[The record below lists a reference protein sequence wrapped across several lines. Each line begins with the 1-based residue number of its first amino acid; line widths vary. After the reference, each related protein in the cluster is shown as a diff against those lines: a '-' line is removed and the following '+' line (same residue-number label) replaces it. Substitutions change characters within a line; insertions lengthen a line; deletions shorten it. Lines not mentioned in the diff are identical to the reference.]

1 MNVAEAAR
9 ATGLSRWTIRQAA
22 RRSQIAGTRDGRD
35 GEQDP
40 LSVRGFQ
47 RRRREQGANAA
58 LQTLRNLRIV
68 K

>member
-9 ATGLSRWTIRQAA
+9 ATGLSRGTIRKAA
-22 RRSQIAGTRDGRD
+22 RRGQIAGTRDGRD
-35 GEQDP
+35 GELD
-40 LSVRGFQ
+40 SVRGFQ

-58 LQTLRNLRIV
+58 LQTLRNLGGV